1 MKRGQILGQVFILIL
16 ASIVFILILL
26 YGYRAISNFT
36 QRSEQVALIDFENDF
51 KNAVKGISLD
61 FGSVKR
67 LDVNV
72 PNRHKELCVFCSPDS
87 EPDWSGCQETDK
99 FRQFEADH
107 PLLTESWRGGSQ
119 NVFLLPL
126 ADTPLLVDRVEVQ
139 DTAFCADVVQGKVSL
154 RLEGKGN
161 RALVSEWPI
170 G

>member
-26 YGYRAISNFT
+26 YGYRAISQFT
-36 QRSEQVALIDFENDF
+36 HRSEQVALIDFENDF

-72 PNRHKELCVFCSPDS
+72 PSRHRQLCVFCTPLAGY
-87 EPDWSGCQETDK
+87 PGCNLGPGFQN
-99 FRQFEADH
+99 FRVEH
-107 PLLTESWRGGSQ
+107 PLLVESWEGGSQ

-126 ADTPLLVDRVEVQ
+126 ADTPLLIDRVEVINSS
-139 DTAFCADVVQGKVSL
+139 FCTKVVQGKVSL
-154 RLEGKGN
+154 RLEGKGD
-161 RALVSEWPI
+161 RALVSVWPV